1 MGFKLSIVLSI
12 VLVAMAGGFK
22 LYYDKSEAEK
32 QAMATQ
38 LQQAMDNQQLLEN
51 AITTQNEQLEK
62 ALAEQKASQERI
74 QGLTVANNQ
83 ANEKVEDLRNK
94 FARHDLDML
103 SLRKPGL
110 VEKLVNRGTARAF
123 QELKDL
129 TDPDQFDEEDD
140 TAAGPNGRHSL
151 HPTGSTARGGG
162 NH

>member
-38 LQQAMDNQQLLEN
+38 LQQAMDNQQRLEN
-51 AITTQNEQLEK
+51 AVATQNEQLEK
-62 ALAEQKASQERI
+62 AVAEQKESQERI

-110 VEKLVNRGTARAF
+110 VEKMVNRGTARVF

-129 TDPDQFDEEDD
+129 TDPDQFDEDD
-140 TAAGPNGRHSL
+140 DITAD
-151 HPTGSTARGGG
+151 PT
-162 NH
+162 